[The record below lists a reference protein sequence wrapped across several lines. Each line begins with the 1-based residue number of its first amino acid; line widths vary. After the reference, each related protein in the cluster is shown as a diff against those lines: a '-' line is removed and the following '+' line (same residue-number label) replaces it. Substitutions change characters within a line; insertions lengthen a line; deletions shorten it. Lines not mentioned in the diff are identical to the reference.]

1 MLEPMLNDLKTL
13 HQAKERFIKFANETS
28 GLGNSNIRSDI
39 LSYCVVGFKKEKV
52 RDDSFDLTSV
62 QRHIDSRIEKYP
74 KIDLE

>member
-1 MLEPMLNDLKTL
+1 MEHVINDLKTL

-52 RDDSFDLTSV
+52 RDDSFDFSSI

-74 KIDLE
+74 NVDLE